1 MIIKWKPFWYEL
13 DWPIVVGDVDWFDVK
28 NDGYFYNGVL
38 SKEQRKDFSF
48 MKIEIERIIHPVLG
62 EVKGIITFG
71 LDYTIY
77 LANGEIIEVNAEEN
91 PGMLYENKYDVKDWT
106 FDVYVTVFDKT
117 NYKSNEK
124 DNTEKESYNQIVEK
138 YKKLLGVSEVNWS

>member
-1 MIIKWKPFWYEL
+1 MRNEARTGN
-13 DWPIVVGDVDWFDVK
+13 VTTWFIW
-28 NDGYFYNGVL
+28 F
-38 SKEQRKDFSF
+38 
-48 MKIEIERIIHPVLG
+48 RIASL
-62 EVKGIITFG
+62 
-71 LDYTIY
+71 Y
-77 LANGEIIEVNAEEN
+77 EIIEYTVKEPAMLITLVVNFNYPLQAITWRAHEEKFRLKARIIKQFFLN
-91 PGMLYENKYDVKDWT
+91 RIKEIIYENKYNVKDWT

>member
-1 MIIKWKPFWYEL
+1 MTANESRT
-13 DWPIVVGDVDWFDVK
+13 VTA
-28 NDGYFYNGVL
+28 
-38 SKEQRKDFSF
+38 
-48 MKIEIERIIHPVLG
+48 H
-62 EVKGIITFG
+62 GIF
-71 LDYTIY
+71 
-77 LANGEIIEVNAEEN
+77 NNN
-91 PGMLYENKYDVKDWT
+91 VKDWT